1 MEERSSLNGSDSSQI
16 WNVLQLIRYGWWWF
30 SALLTHTSA
39 SLHRRLKRRKRE
51 SFQIFITNSI
61 LTPISSFVFQLILG
75 NWFSFSVPPISPFFF
90 FPFLNEIVSPMID
103 ATFFGIMFDFF
114 EIRVFSSFLGFGF
127 FFLRFV
133 DLILVFNFITD
144 CRIGFMPLEV
154 GVEIS
159 HFLSFLSV
167 LVVALL

>member
-1 MEERSSLNGSDSSQI
+1 
-16 WNVLQLIRYGWWWF
+16 
-30 SALLTHTSA
+30 
-39 SLHRRLKRRKRE
+39 
-51 SFQIFITNSI
+51 
-61 LTPISSFVFQLILG
+61 
-75 NWFSFSVPPISPFFF
+75 
-90 FPFLNEIVSPMID
+90 MID